1 MESLFDSP
9 SPHATAPLAA
19 RSRPLR
25 LSDVVGHDSLLAPSG
40 VLRQLILTGRNFAM
54 VLGGPPGVG
63 KTSLARLVA
72 SEMVA
77 YFMELSAT
85 TAGVKDIK
93 DAASSAKRRREIG
106 DGETLCFID
115 EIHRFSRTQQDAL
128 LAPVEE
134 GSFSLLGATTENPY
148 VTLSPALLSR
158 VTVVRL
164 NPLREDELVVILQRA
179 APFEK
184 VVVSDGL
191 AREIAL
197 RSHGDA
203 RRSLGVLEAVSA
215 RKRISLGVSPSTQL
229 ELDET
234 DMDDADFEHLRGN
247 DKSTHYELTSALI
260 KSMRASDTEG
270 AMYYLARLLVAGEP
284 PQFIARRLAIFAS
297 EDVGPANNQA
307 LAVANATYSLVEK
320 VGMPESRII
329 LSHAVLYLSSS
340 VKSRLAKESIE
351 AALGVANLSQSAGV
365 PAHLRGTISEIESS
379 YLRGRPSPQNPL
391 ERGVLEKEGE
401 SNLPKGVKG
410 GFLPR
415 P

>member
-1 MESLFDSP
+1 M
-9 SPHATAPLAA
+9 
-19 RSRPLR
+19 
-25 LSDVVGHDSLLAPSG
+25 
-40 VLRQLILTGRNFAM
+40 I
-54 VLGGPPGVG
+54 LGGPPGVG

-72 SEMVA
+72 NEMDA
-77 YFMELSAT
+77 YFTELSAT

-93 DAASSAKRRREIG
+93 DAASSAKRRREVG

-134 GSFSLLGATTENPY
+134 GSFTLLGATTENPY

-158 VTVVRL
+158 VTVLRL
-164 NPLREDELVVILQRA
+164 GPLREDDLVVILKRA

-184 VVVSDGL
+184 VLISDEL
-191 AREIAL
+191 AREIAR

-215 RKRISLGVSPSTQL
+215 RKRISLSMPPSTQL
-229 ELDET
+229 ELDQT
-234 DMDDADFEHLRGN
+234 DIDEADFEHLRGN
-247 DKSTHYELTSALI
+247 DKSSHYELTSALI
-260 KSMRASDTEG
+260 KSMRASDTEA

-297 EDVGPANNQA
+297 EDVGPVNNQA
-307 LAVANATYSLVEK
+307 LAVANATYSLIEK
-320 VGMPESRII
+320 VGMPEGRII
-329 LSHAVLYLSSS
+329 LSHAVLYLSTST
-340 VKSRLAKESIE
+340 KSRLAKDSIE
-351 AALGVANLSQSAGV
+351 AAIEVANLSQSAGV

-379 YLRGRPSPQNPL
+379 YLRGHAPPPGRLAPGTS
-391 ERGVLEKEGE
+391 EEKAD